1 MANKIATETLS
12 REAFEA
18 KFREAFYPGKD
29 GFKLTVD
36 VTTEDGYDNYGEWR
50 SRQVISTV
58 RVEYLVE
65 DTDRS

>member
-36 VTTEDGYDNYGEWR
+36 TGVEYGYDQFGEWR
-50 SRQVISTV
+50 PRNVVSSVT
-58 RVEYLVE
+58 VEYLVE
-65 DTDRS
+65 DTEKS